1 MAIEPKEASI
11 IVVEDNADNL
21 FIVMDIL
28 REELGVKYCNGRA
41 SGQQLF
47 KLLEMNPELKVDL
60 ILLDI
65 QIPHEDGYVVLQK
78 IRDIEELDDT
88 KVVAVTANVMPQDIE
103 RSREAGFDGFI
114 GKPIDGDRFP
124 EQIRRILADERVWEP
139 R

>member
-1 MAIEPKEASI
+1 MAIEPKEAAI

-78 IRDIEELDDT
+78 IRDLRELDDT

-103 RSREAGFDGFI
+103 RSRAAGFDGFI

-124 EQIRRILADERVWEP
+124 EQIRRVLAGEMVWEP